1 MEDYVHI
8 ELLYQKVLDYL
19 LDNAKITEAADD
31 CLLYTSISE
40 FLENVL
46 IFFRENTVLIPDE
59 GEVMGHGKVR

>member
-31 CLLYTSISE
+31 EASE
-40 FLENVL
+40 
-46 IFFRENTVLIPDE
+46 
-59 GEVMGHGKVR
+59 